1 MGLPNGNGG
10 DYGIGEPKDEQE
22 LDGPKPFSLGP
33 ELDREMGEEF
43 SPERAQPL
51 FLSEVAFLLGKTVE
65 QHSSAAF
72 RGEINPVL
80 KKAYNY
86 AEKFDAFKSA
96 ETAMSVREQ
105 LSGVKPE
112 LHPFEIAQLA
122 TLVPETSE
130 EAKVVI
136 PSLANKFDDDVL
148 QDVLNALATLR
159 Q

>member
-1 MGLPNGNGG
+1 MSHAHGNGADFG
-10 DYGIGEPKDEQE
+10 AAEAKDEHE
-22 LDGPKPFSLGP
+22 LDEQKPNSLGP

-65 QHSSAAF
+65 QHTNTAF

-80 KKAYNY
+80 KRAFNY
-86 AEKFDAFKSA
+86 AEKFDVFKSA
-96 ETAMSVREQ
+96 ETAMAVREQ
-105 LSGVKPE
+105 LSSVRPE
-112 LHPFEIAQLA
+112 LHAFEIAQLA
-122 TLVPETSE
+122 TLVPESSE

-136 PSLANKFDDDVL
+136 PSLANKFDDDQL
-148 QDVLNALATLR
+148 QDVLNALSTLR